1 MSDVLLPNIKTN
13 TLQNSIEYCKF
24 YTSEEA
30 MTSIITLLKSD
41 KSRNLAHKLYRIC
54 LEVDHATHFEFIY
67 ASNFM
72 DVKPLI
78 ELTCL
83 AVSVFIKGKSTN
95 DIRNMFGISENFSPD
110 EEA

>member
-1 MSDVLLPNIKTN
+1 
-13 TLQNSIEYCKF
+13 
-24 YTSEEA
+24 